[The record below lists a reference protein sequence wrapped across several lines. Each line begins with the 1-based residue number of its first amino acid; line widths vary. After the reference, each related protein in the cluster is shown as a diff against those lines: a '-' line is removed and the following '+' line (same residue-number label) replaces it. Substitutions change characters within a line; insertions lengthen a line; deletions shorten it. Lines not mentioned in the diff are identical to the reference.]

1 MEKGIS
7 VYSII
12 PGREAPSHTS
22 QMTTQLL
29 AGEIYNILEVRD
41 EWLLVEN
48 DYDGYIFFIRANQH
62 HGISGEEAATLHK
75 KSRIA
80 GAPFTVQVKRNG
92 REEHFHMPAGG
103 RYLENS
109 FLPGIELLSP
119 LPAYI
124 PSADIPAIARYFLG
138 TPYLWGGKTHYGADC
153 SGFVQVVFS
162 IAGISLRRDA
172 HQQALEGTS
181 VDFIQTGMPGD
192 LVFFDGFT
200 EEPGPITHVGIL
212 LDDQQVIH
220 ASGSVRIDRV
230 DQEGLYHRESG
241 KYTHRLRLIRRI
253 K

>member
-7 VYSII
+7 LYSII

-29 AGEIYNILEVRD
+29 AGETYNVLEVRN

-48 DYDGYIFFIRANQH
+48 DHDGYIFFIRANQH
-62 HGISGEEAATLHK
+62 HTISEEEATMFLK
-75 KSRIA
+75 KSRVA
-80 GAPFTVQVKRNG
+80 GTPFTVSIKRNHQ
-92 REEHFHMPAGG
+92 EEYFHVPAGG
-103 RYLENS
+103 RYLDS
-109 FLPGIELLSP
+109 TFLPGIKLLSP
-119 LPAYI
+119 ISSMANNT
-124 PSADIPAIARYFLG
+124 DIPAIARFFLG

-153 SGFVQVVFS
+153 SGFVQVVLS

-172 HQQALEGTS
+172 HQQALQGES
-181 VDFIQTGMPGD
+181 IDFIQTGLPGD
-192 LVFFDGFT
+192 LVFFDAFT
-200 EEPGPITHVGIL
+200 EEQGPVTHVGIL